1 MKFLGFEKVSF
12 GLLLT
17 GLILILSV
25 RNGYA
30 VPSFERQT
38 GMSCTTCHTVFP
50 ELTPFGRN
58 FKLDGYTF
66 STRSQSKGWQPPLAA
81 MFKASLTELNDN
93 DGILHNGIAPFDDAE
108 DSERDKVNIPQEA
121 AVYYAGKIVGHLGV
135 FTHVIYDGLG
145 NDLALDLTDFR
156 YARTLALAGKH
167 LTWGL
172 TVNNAPTVQDV
183 WNSTPV
189 WGFPYAASD
198 VAPTP
203 AASTVIDGGLVQQVG
218 GIGLYGYFAD
228 WIYMEASVYR
238 NTHQGIT
245 RPLGAGTDPDTITD
259 GAVPYWRAALQH
271 VWGPHS
277 VELGTYGLWAEIY
290 PEGEDD
296 GPTNEFTDTAVD
308 AQYQFIAKRHLCS
321 LQATWIHEKQDWDT
335 SFDQG
340 DTANQSDDLDTF
352 RINATYYY
360 RSDVGDIG
368 GSVGYFSTT
377 GDQDR
382 LLYAP
387 DPVDGSRNGKPDSKG
402 FIVEADYLFRE
413 KYKLALQYTIYDEF
427 NGSGN
432 DYDGF
437 GRDASDNN
445 TFYALIWL
453 MF

>member
-1 MKFLGFEKVSF
+1 MGNSGFEKKAL
-12 GLLLT
+12 GLLFT
-17 GLILILSV
+17 GLILIVSV
-25 RNGYA
+25 QDGYA

-50 ELTPFGRN
+50 ELTPFGRT

-66 STRSQSKGWQPPLAA
+66 STRSQGERWCPPVAA
-81 MFKASLTELNDN
+81 MFKASWTELNDN
-93 DGILHNGIAPFDDAE
+93 DDILHDGIAPFDDAE

-135 FTHVIYDGLG
+135 FTHVIYDGLE

-156 YARTLALAGKH
+156 YARTLVLAGKH

-183 WNSTPV
+183 WNTIPV
-189 WGFPYAASD
+189 WGFPYAGSD

-203 AASTVIDGGLVQQVG
+203 AASAVVDGGLEQQVG
-218 GIGLYGYFAD
+218 GIGLYGYWAD
-228 WIYMEASVYR
+228 LIYVEASVYR
-238 NTHQGIT
+238 TTHEGIT
-245 RPLGAGTDPDTITD
+245 RPLGAGTDPDTISD

-271 VWGPHS
+271 VCGPHS

-296 GPTNEFTDTAVD
+296 GPTNEFTDTAID
-308 AQYQFIAKRHLCS
+308 AQYQFIGERHLCS
-321 LQATWIHEKQDWDT
+321 LQATWIHETQDWDT

-340 DTANQSDDLDTF
+340 DTANRSDDLDTF
-352 RINATYYY
+352 KINGAYYY

-368 GSVGYFSTT
+368 GSVGYFATT
-377 GDQDR
+377 GDRDS

-387 DPVDGSRNGKPDSKG
+387 DAVDGSRNGEPDSKG
-402 FIVEADYLFRE
+402 FIFEADYLFRK
-413 KYKLALQYTIYDEF
+413 KYKLALQYTVYDEF
-427 NGSGN
+427 NGSSS